1 LGTSIVDASGSLV
14 FLERLLMPLN
24 PKQQFDESDS
34 AKIDKAVS
42 TTAIPSYVGGA
53 QNLKT
58 LKGNVDLE
66 DPVIFERMYK
76 DYGQSDEDVDT
87 VPGFVNRKAKQPI
100 TLRRPGKNSNN
111 QLVVAATFEDAV
123 HETVHLNSQT
133 NFQAHFS
140 HAYNE
145 GVTEYFTELVLG
157 AAGRAYRDELEL
169 AKGLITALGSNGER
183 DVGEAYFR
191 GTITLRDRVFKAFGT
206 ANSARDF
213 REWQNRSISRN
224 REDWK
229 VANRMLASALA
240 NPAPAAPP
248 ARPAP
253 PPLQGSGSGSGGG
266 GGSGAGTGSGEG
278 STSTGSG
285 SR

>member
-1 LGTSIVDASGSLV
+1 
-14 FLERLLMPLN
+14 MPLN

-42 TTAIPSYVGGA
+42 ATAIPSYVGGA
-53 QNLKT
+53 QNLKG

-66 DPVIFERMYK
+66 DPVVFERMYK
-76 DYGQSDEDVDT
+76 DYGLSDEDVDT
-87 VPGFVNRKAKQPI
+87 VPGFVNRRAKKPI
-100 TLRRPGKNSNN
+100 KLRRPGKNSSN

-133 NFQAHFS
+133 NFQAQFS

-145 GVTEYFTELVLG
+145 GVTEYFTELALG

-169 AKGLITALGSNGER
+169 AKGLIMALGSNGER

-191 GTITLRDRVFKAFGT
+191 GTITLRDRIFRAFGT
-206 ANSARDF
+206 ANSARNF
-213 REWQNRSISRN
+213 REWHNRSTSRN

-240 NPAPAAPP
+240 NPVPAAPP
-248 ARPAP
+248 ARPASQ
-253 PPLQGSGSGSGGG
+253 LQGSGSGSGGG
-266 GGSGAGTGSGEG
+266 GGSGVGTGSGGG